1 MLFSK
6 FLTEYTA
13 LYPIFTNICSTLSS
27 KRQGESILKKQFAD
41 PHFITRTRKP
51 VFGRCKYSLFV
62 KKICFITKFFQK
74 MCYFWGYF
82 C

>member
-13 LYPIFTNICSTLSS
+13 LYPIFNSILSTVPS

-41 PHFITRTRKP
+41 PHFITRNREP
-51 VFGRCKYSLFV
+51 VFVRCKYSLIV
-62 KKICFITKFFQK
+62 KKFLF
-74 MCYFWGYF
+74 YN
-82 C
+82 